1 MVARNRFTQIATR
14 IVFAQTS
21 GVDLG
26 LKDKNVIVTGGSRGI
41 GRATALMLAGEGASV
56 AVIARG
62 EADLHEVV
70 ASVEA
75 QGGKACAITADLAV
89 ESDVARAWKLAEQT
103 IGPCDVLINNAGG
116 SLGSGTFDTVDAAKW
131 AAVMDLNL
139 TSAVNMSRLTV
150 DSMKARGGGAI
161 VHVGSICGREYCTS
175 APYLAAKAALGAL
188 TKEMAIDLAKFGI
201 RVACVAPGS
210 IMFPGGS
217 WERRKQEKPDVIE
230 RMLESELPWGRFG
243 TPEEVAQVAVFLAS
257 PRASWVTGSTVVV
270 DGAQGRA
277 F

>member
-1 MVARNRFTQIATR
+1 
-14 IVFAQTS
+14 
-21 GVDLG
+21 VDLG
-26 LKDKNVIVTGGSRGI
+26 LKDKGVIVTGGSRGI
-41 GRATALMLAGEGASV
+41 GRATALLLAEEGASV

-62 EADLHEVV
+62 EADLREVV
-70 ASVEA
+70 SAIEA
-75 QGGKACAITADLAV
+75 RGGKACAVTADLAV
-89 ESDVARAWKLAEQT
+89 EAEATRAFELAVDT
-103 IGPCDVLINNAGG
+103 IGSCDVLINNAGG

-139 TSAVNMSRLTV
+139 TSAVNMSRLAV
-150 DSMKARGGGAI
+150 AKMKTGQGGVI
-161 VHVGSICGREYCTS
+161 VHIGSICGREYCTS

-188 TKEMAIDLAKFGI
+188 TKEMAVDLAKLGI

-217 WERRKQEKPDVIE
+217 WDRRQQEKPDMIA
-230 RMLESELPWGRFG
+230 RMLRDELPWGRFG
-243 TPEEVAQVAVFLAS
+243 TPEEVARVAVFLAS

>member
-1 MVARNRFTQIATR
+1 MVARKSLTQIATTV
-14 IVFAQTS
+14 VFEQTP

-26 LKDKNVIVTGGSRGI
+26 LRDKAVIVTGGSRGI
-41 GRATALMLAGEGASV
+41 GRATALMLADEGASV
-56 AVIARG
+56 AVVARG
-62 EADLHEVV
+62 EEDLREVV
-70 ASVEA
+70 ASIEA
-75 QGGKACAITADLAV
+75 RGGKACAITADLAA
-89 ESDVARAWKLAEQT
+89 EAEVARAFKLAEQT

-139 TSAVNMSRLTV
+139 TSAVNMSRLAV
-150 DSMKARGGGAI
+150 DSMKARGGAI
-161 VHVGSICGREYCTS
+161 VHIGSICGREYCTS

-188 TKEMAIDLAKFGI
+188 TKEMAVDLAKFGI

-217 WERRKQEKPDVIE
+217 WDRRKKEKPDMIE
-230 RMLESELPWGRFG
+230 RMVRDDLPWGRFG

>member
-1 MVARNRFTQIATR
+1 M
-14 IVFAQTS
+14 
-21 GVDLG
+21 DLG
-26 LKDKNVIVTGGSRGI
+26 LKDKRVIVTGGSRGI
-41 GRATALMLAGEGASV
+41 GRQTALLLADEGASV
-56 AVIARG
+56 AIVARG
-62 EADLHEVV
+62 EADLREVV
-70 ASVEA
+70 ATIEGR
-75 QGGKACAITADLAV
+75 GGKACAITADLAN
-89 ESDVARAWKLAEQT
+89 EAEVARAFALAETT
-103 IGPCDVLINNAGG
+103 IGSCDVLINNAGG
-116 SLGSGTFDTVDAAKW
+116 SLGAGTFDTVDAEKW

-139 TSAVNMSRLTV
+139 TSAVNMSRMAV
-150 DSMKARGGGAI
+150 ASMKARAGGAI
-161 VHVGSICGREYCTS
+161 VHIGSICGREYCTS

-188 TKEMAIDLAKFGI
+188 TKEMAIDLGKFGI

-217 WERRKQEKPDVIE
+217 WDRRRKEKPDMID
-230 RMLESELPWGRFG
+230 RMLRDELPWGRFG